1 MRDAEAAL
9 SLASSSPPI
18 VSLYS
23 EEWATELLERVFAV
37 IANVDSPD
45 GGIGGGEHSSS
56 NNKNDDGSSFLLD
69 GNSMFRPLMEL
80 LFARLPEPFRTRTIK
95 QTADFLLGST
105 FSSVAPEA
113 AILCNAMAWADPDQ
127 TERYLLA
134 PLVSQLLE
142 ECEAIRAAKDAKLS
156 KVHETTLCWRIG
168 LLSSLVY
175 HMGPQATGH
184 GEHIKAIFK
193 VLLASPSTTVH
204 GAASRCLSS
213 LLVGLC
219 SYYPL
224 RQYETCLVETGGFEL
239 EPFVDKFGD
248 WDLSQNASSS
258 TNGTATPTATPTLVN
273 NNVVWHEPSE
283 AEIALS
289 NDFLATFLEAPSDR
303 ILDVA
308 SSSSSPSSSIGKQEM
323 RSIMV
328 TLEGC
333 LEGTRSCLPDFE
345 GQHRPSR
352 DEAACVVGNLGA
364 TVGSGALRSK
374 VGRALIASSKM
385 IQANDVETLMYLMRV
400 LDCLLSVGCAEFL
413 SSDSSASAWAS
424 DDKWLQQPSVS
435 GFLLDDGSRPL
446 PAPAPEGPAPPS
458 SSPSHPTWRRRRPR
472 WIAIEKVFMNLEWRA
487 SQCSYRSFASVD
499 APLLSVDK
507 IPTVYVDA
515 LGLAVHYMLNGGSHL
530 RDVSSNLVEKC
541 AKRYPQ
547 LSKHISAS
555 VCAGIAKMPEL
566 MTFDLNVS
574 CVELLPKLIEAA
586 KNSAQRAA
594 EAAASGVPESE
605 EEQSIGAGAASL
617 LRWISSWRY
626 FTRDYDGMRAIVLAL
641 IAGFAYQGP
650 DAQISMTM
658 AQLMLAL
665 RSMRPTEGAGVAD
678 LICMDCMEIVQNAR
692 DGISPSLSGKH
703 ETITMLFPL
712 YLLPDISP
720 GVAAKL
726 VDMYA
731 HALVSDVPLVRR
743 VSGVAI
749 EMLLL
754 PLWKPHENEAYSS
767 ETPQVSEEAVAAAR
781 DSLAGVLEREG
792 ATLLPKFVQMLSTS
806 HHNMSSTGEDG
817 QSQRIRGIGSGKEE
831 TIVAAALNT
840 LLKGLEWPVAT
851 GGFKA
856 INQGN
861 FTVRHARVTQVL
873 AQVNPAAAFAH
884 LKAPV
889 EEALAKSQD
898 ADKPAVAAAAEVLAG
913 LVASGCFV
921 GVESASWVL
930 PALGKGLDGAPLD
943 FLNVWGDCVLRF
955 GINGLKEKKQTDD
968 GGIRS
973 IVDTALSN
981 KTFAENLSGPQADVY
996 KRVTYVTEM
1005 LQEMLGDAT
1014 GKFPSL
1020 PTLARGE
1027 RKLLSEV
1034 LQALPSLIET
1044 GCDTDMAR
1052 QAIAGLTADACMVVM
1067 TMASED
1073 EPGMVKMD
1081 DLKAEVQ
1088 NMLDKVYA
1096 QFDEATDYLF
1106 KINKDRVAE
1115 GTEAGDGDSGKKRAK
1130 RADAA
1135 NNEVADKIAM
1145 EELAKQIGQLD
1156 QAGDGDMPDMAQLAD
1171 MVKASME
1178 DMMTPSQE
1186 IMMDVDLSNEEGHSL
1201 AHVAFVCELTYQFL
1215 AGASSD
1221 TTPLLIKPLRNI
1233 MRVLEL
1239 IPSEAQFVGSTVRLS
1254 LRSAKYQP
1262 LEAEFIEPMFSV
1274 LVQSMHGELWTER
1287 AAALQFLQYFW
1298 FRNAINMGEVGSE
1311 KVLDEAIR
1319 LLEDEK
1325 LEVREM
1331 ACDTVSGV
1339 IRALSAER
1347 QQVVRARILEHAKT
1361 IFPDRKRRRLA
1372 NGDGKTPS
1380 SSSTKAAHTLPTRH
1394 GAVLAL
1400 RALVMSSPYDVPSWM
1415 SPVLMALVR
1424 VATEKGAVGKTVTS
1438 TLSDFRRTHE
1448 ETLDSVKT
1456 TLSEEEW
1463 EMIRDV
1469 AGGNC
1474 SYII

>member
-1 MRDAEAAL
+1 M
-9 SLASSSPPI
+9 SPYPG
-18 VSLYS
+18 LYS
-23 EEWATELLERVFAV
+23 EEWATELLSRVFAV

-56 NNKNDDGSSFLLD
+56 NKNDDGSSFLLD

-80 LFARLPEPFRTRTIK
+80 LFSRLPEPFRTRTIK
-95 QTADFLLGST
+95 QTAGFLLGST

-113 AILCNAMAWADPDQ
+113 AILCNAMAWADPEQ
-127 TERYLLA
+127 TERFMLA
-134 PLVSQLLE
+134 PLVAQLLE
-142 ECEAIRAAKDAKLS
+142 ECETIRENSKLS
-156 KVHETTLCWRIG
+156 KVQETTLCWRIG

-175 HMGPQATGH
+175 HMGPQATRH
-184 GEHIKAIFK
+184 GEQIKGIFS
-193 VLLASPSTTVH
+193 VLLQSPSTTVH
-204 GAASRCLSS
+204 SAASRCLSS

-224 RQYETCLVETGGFEL
+224 RQYETFLRDEAAGNVGDTGVKFYDM

-248 WDLSQNASSS
+248 WDLSIDASSKV
-258 TNGTATPTATPTLVN
+258 PLP
-273 NNVVWHEPSE
+273 VWHEPSE

-289 NDFLATFLEAPSDR
+289 NDVLATFLEAPSDR
-303 ILDVA
+303 ILEA
-308 SSSSSPSSSIGKQEM
+308 ASSSPSSSMTTVIGKLEM

-345 GQHRPSR
+345 GQHQPAR
-352 DEAACVVGNLGA
+352 DEVACVVGRLGA

-374 VGRALIASSKM
+374 VGRALIAASKM

-435 GFLLDDGSRPL
+435 GFLLLEGENDSASSQLDVDQVDL
-446 PAPAPEGPAPPS
+446 PANSQAVYASNGLRHPA
-458 SSPSHPTWRRRRPR
+458 WRRRRPR

-499 APLLSVDK
+499 SPLLPVDN
-507 IPTVYVDA
+507 IPTVYLDA
-515 LGLAVHYMLNGGSHL
+515 LGLAVHFMLNGGSHL

-547 LSKHISAS
+547 LSKYISAS

-566 MTFDLNVS
+566 MTFDVSVS
-574 CVELLPKLIEAA
+574 CVELLPKLIQAA
-586 KNSAQRAA
+586 QQSAQRAA

-626 FTRDYDGMRAIVLAL
+626 FTRDYQGLRAIVLAL
-641 IAGFAYQGP
+641 IASFAYQGP
-650 DAQISMTM
+650 EAQISMTM

-665 RSMRPTEGAGVAD
+665 RSMRPTEDAGVAD
-678 LICMDCMEIVQNAR
+678 LICMDCMEIVQNSR
-692 DGISPSLSGKH
+692 DGTSPALSGKH
-703 ETITMLFPL
+703 ETITILFPL
-712 YLLPDISP
+712 YLLPDVSP

-726 VDMYA
+726 VEMYA
-731 HALVSDVPLVRR
+731 RALVSDVPLVRR
-743 VSGVAI
+743 VSQIAV
-749 EMLLL
+749 EMILL
-754 PLWKPHENEAYSS
+754 PLWKPHESESYSAN
-767 ETPQVSEEAVAAAR
+767 TPRVSEEAVAAAR
-781 DSLAGVLEREG
+781 QSLSDVLDRDGE
-792 ATLLPKFVQMLSTS
+792 TLLPKFFQMLSTS
-806 HHNMSSTGEDG
+806 HHNMSSSGEDG
-817 QSQRIRGIGSGKEE
+817 QAQRIRGIGTGKEE

-840 LLKGLEWPVAT
+840 LLKGLEWPVSTA
-851 GGFKA
+851 GFKA
-856 INQGN
+856 INQGH

-873 AQVNPAAAFAH
+873 TQVNPAAVFAH
-884 LKAPV
+884 LQAPV
-889 EEALAKSQD
+889 EEALSKSQD
-898 ADKPAVAAAAEVLAG
+898 ADKPAVAASAEVLAG
-913 LVASGCFV
+913 LIASGSFV
-921 GVESASWVL
+921 AAEGASWML

-955 GINGLKEKKQTDD
+955 GINGMKEKKQTDHD
-968 GGIRS
+968 GIRCV
-973 IVDTALSN
+973 VDTALSN
-981 KTFAENLSGPQADVY
+981 KPFGDNLNGPPSDIY

-1014 GKFPSL
+1014 GKFPAH
-1020 PTLARGE
+1020 PVLAQGE
-1027 RKLLSEV
+1027 RQLLSEV
-1034 LQALPSLIET
+1034 LAALPALIET
-1044 GCDTDMAR
+1044 GCHTDMAR

-1067 TMASED
+1067 TMASDD
-1073 EPGMVKMD
+1073 EPGMIKME
-1081 DLKAEVQ
+1081 DLKAEVKSI
-1088 NMLDKVYA
+1088 LDNVYA
-1096 QFDEATDYLF
+1096 QFDKATEYLF
-1106 KINKDRVAE
+1106 KINKDRVVE
-1115 GTEAGDGDSGKKRAK
+1115 DGESNDIGGKKAK
-1130 RADAA
+1130 EKKADDVSSNDVTDMMAI
-1135 NNEVADKIAM
+1135 EGI
-1145 EELAKQIGQLD
+1145 AKQIGAQM
-1156 QAGDGDMPDMAQLAD
+1156 AAKGEGDIPNMAELAE
-1171 MVKASME
+1171 MVKTTME
-1178 DMMTPSQE
+1178 AAETPAQD

-1215 AGASSD
+1215 AGASAD

-1262 LEAEFIEPMFSV
+1262 IEAEFIEPMFSV
-1274 LVQSMHGELWTER
+1274 LVQSMRGELWTER

-1298 FRNAINMGEVGSE
+1298 FRNAINMGESGSE
-1311 KVLDEAIR
+1311 KVLEEAIR
-1319 LLEDEK
+1319 LLEDDK

-1339 IRALSAER
+1339 IRALSPRNQEA
-1347 QQVVRARILEHAKT
+1347 VRARILEHSQA
-1361 IFPDRKRRRLA
+1361 IFPDRKRRRLP
-1372 NGDGKTPS
+1372 NDDGAKTS
-1380 SSSTKAAHTLPTRH
+1380 KAEHALPTRH

-1400 RALVMSSPYDVPSWM
+1400 RALVMSSPYDVPAWM

-1424 VATEKGAVGKTVTS
+1424 VSSEKGVVGKTVTS

-1448 ETLDSVKT
+1448 ETLEAVKS
-1456 TLSEEEW
+1456 TLSEEQW

-1474 SYII
+1474 SYFV